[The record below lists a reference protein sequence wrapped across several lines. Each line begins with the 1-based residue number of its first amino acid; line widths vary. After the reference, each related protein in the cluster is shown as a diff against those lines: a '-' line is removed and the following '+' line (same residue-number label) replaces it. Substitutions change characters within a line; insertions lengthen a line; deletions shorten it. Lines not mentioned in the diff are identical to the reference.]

1 MTTMAPVRR
10 ERYEHI
16 VGTGK
21 QGEVEGSTTKT
32 LAQARAILTKKT
44 YLQAKVIK
52 QRRRGRQGD
61 ASVGAGEGNTM
72 KMKAFVRICMTGY
85 GNGLVGTYY
94 QGRC

>member
-1 MTTMAPVRR
+1 MRTRVNDDSKMTTMAPVRR

-52 QRRRGRQGD
+52 QRRRGRQG
-61 ASVGAGEGNTM
+61 GCKRWRRRG
-72 KMKAFVRICMTGY
+72 
-85 GNGLVGTYY
+85 
-94 QGRC
+94 